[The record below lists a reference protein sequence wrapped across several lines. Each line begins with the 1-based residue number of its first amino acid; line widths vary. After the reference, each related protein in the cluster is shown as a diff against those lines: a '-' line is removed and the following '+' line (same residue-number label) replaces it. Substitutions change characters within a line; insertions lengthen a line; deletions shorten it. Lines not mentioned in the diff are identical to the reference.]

1 MTTKSTLKSPPPEL
15 SPVLQVDES
24 TALRMLN
31 WTDTSANRSKLRA
44 ELNHTGPAH
53 SPSYTHAS
61 LIHYRNTGT
70 APTAN
75 RSAGLGVDMRR

>member
-1 MTTKSTLKSPPPEL
+1 MTTKRTLKSPPPEL

-31 WTDTSANRSKLRA
+31 WEDTPANRSKLRA
-44 ELNHTGPAH
+44 ELNHTGPAAA
-53 SPSYTHAS
+53 PRYIHAS

-75 RSAGLGVDMRR
+75 RSVGVGVDMRR